1 MARRPAL
8 EQGGGSPEG
17 YRGWLLDG
25 PLRLF
30 WVVGSLCPGPRPRGA
45 FIRGLWICL
54 FAFYYFRK
62 GRFFPI
68 IRGTLWPSPKV
79 APEPLLRYP

>member
-1 MARRPAL
+1 MARRPAI

-45 FIRGLWICL
+45 FICGFVCL
-54 FAFYYFRK
+54 LFIILEM
-62 GRFFPI
+62 GDFP
-68 IRGTLWPSPKV
+68 
-79 APEPLLRYP
+79 PLLGEPYGRPRK